1 MDFRVDKDMSLCLR
15 MRMNK
20 ESNDRMK
27 KHCTSFI
34 LPSFFFMLTSSNPCF
49 VRSSKYEVATTGGKS
64 IPHLP
69 FQGK

>member
-27 KHCTSFI
+27 KHCTSLI
-34 LPSFFFMLTSSNPCF
+34 LPSFFYHAYIF
-49 VRSSKYEVATTGGKS
+49 
-64 IPHLP
+64 
-69 FQGK
+69 